1 MSKGQSGIYQ
11 ELCIIQDPAHY
22 CSFPLCIF
30 QISYSAIKLFHFNSY
45 LFLRAKLQISL
56 YFQTKKKNKDAKQG
70 NIILI
75 AFVGYLTDLISKVQE
90 KFKK

>member
-22 CSFPLCIF
+22 CSFPSIF
-30 QISYSAIKLFHFNSY
+30 QISYNAIKLFHFNTY

-56 YFQTKKKNKDAKQG
+56 HFQTKKKTKMQ
-70 NIILI
+70 
-75 AFVGYLTDLISKVQE
+75 SKSTLFQLPLLVT
-90 KFKK
+90 